1 MKDITMNDIKTM
13 IVSVGVI
20 HPEELAS
27 TKEKAKLIPDSMTQG
42 KNAIQALKHFKESAG
57 R

>member
-1 MKDITMNDIKTM
+1 MNDIKTM